1 MYADYNRAP
10 DSLCHSMPMM
20 QKIIIFIIIVAAGT
34 VTGKFFGRIAGE
46 RQVAEMQQR
55 HQAR

>member
-1 MYADYNRAP
+1 
-10 DSLCHSMPMM
+10 MM